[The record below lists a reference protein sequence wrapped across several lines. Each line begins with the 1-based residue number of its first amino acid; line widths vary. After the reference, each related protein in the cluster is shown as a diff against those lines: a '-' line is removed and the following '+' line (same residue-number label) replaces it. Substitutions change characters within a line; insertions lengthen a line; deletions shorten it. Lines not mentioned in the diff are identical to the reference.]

1 MIEEIIRKEGYNGNM
16 MTNTF
21 FKNNL
26 KEKMKTRPVFGMTIC
41 SGSPAIIEML
51 GYGGLDFAFID
62 TEHNS
67 NGVGDCRELIL
78 AARMGNVA
86 PLVRVGSP
94 DEVEIRK
101 ALELGAEGVIIP
113 HIKTVEEMEA
123 CVRGAKFPPLGRR
136 GLDFGVRSAGY
147 GLREYEN
154 SDYISYS
161 NDTELVIPM
170 MEDFEFTARMDELM
184 AVPGIDAINF
194 GPADYAN
201 SLALRTGYSTDEPQV
216 YDALQKLRAYCE
228 PKGIGIMAPAN
239 PPTLESAMDLIHKG
253 ATMIIMSSDFNI
265 WSASVRSIR
274 EEIGKVLKAQA
285 QK

>member
-1 MIEEIIRKEGYNGNM
+1 
-16 MTNTF
+16 
-21 FKNNL
+21 
-26 KEKMKTRPVFGMTIC
+26 MKQRPVFGMTIC

-78 AARMGNVA
+78 AARMGGVS
-86 PLVRVGSP
+86 PLIRVTKP

-101 ALELGAEGVIIP
+101 ALELGAEGVSVP
-113 HIKTVEEMEA
+113 HIKTVEEMET

-147 GLREYEN
+147 GLRQYEQ

-170 MEDFEFTARMDELM
+170 MEDFEFKDHIDELM

-194 GPADYAN
+194 GPADYSN
-201 SLALRTGYSTDEPQV
+201 SLCLRTGYSIDQPEV
-216 YDALQKLRAYCE
+216 SDALEALRQRCQ

-239 PPTLESAMDLIHKG
+239 PPTMENAMHLIEKG
-253 ATMIIMSSDFNI
+253 VTMVIMSSDFNI
-265 WSASVRSIR
+265 WNSSIRSIR
-274 EEIGKVLKAQA
+274 TELDKLLSTL
-285 QK
+285 

>member
-1 MIEEIIRKEGYNGNM
+1 M
-16 MTNTF
+16 M
-21 FKNNL
+21 KNHL
-26 KEKMKTRPVFGMTIC
+26 KEKMKQRPVFGMTIC

-78 AARMGNVA
+78 AARMGGVS
-86 PLVRVGSP
+86 PLVRVTKP

-101 ALELGAEGVIIP
+101 ALELGAEGVIVP
-113 HIKTVEEMEA
+113 HIKTVEEMKI

-147 GLREYEN
+147 GLREYED

-170 MEDFEFTARMDELM
+170 MEDFEFKDRIDELM

-194 GPADYAN
+194 GPADYSN
-201 SLALRTGYSTDEPQV
+201 SLCLRTGYSIDQPEV
-216 YDALQKLRAYCE
+216 AEALEALRQQCT

-239 PPTLESAMDLIHKG
+239 PPTMENAMHLIEKG
-253 ATMIIMSSDFNI
+253 VTMVIMSSDFNI
-265 WSASVRSIR
+265 WSSSIR
-274 EEIGKVLKAQA
+274 EIRTELDKLSSKL
-285 QK
+285 

>member
-1 MIEEIIRKEGYNGNM
+1 MENL
-16 MTNTF
+16 F
-21 FKNNL
+21 FKNTL
-26 KEKMKTRPVFGMTIC
+26 KEKMKQRPVFGMTIC

-78 AARMGNVA
+78 AARLGGVA
-86 PLVRVGSP
+86 PLVRVGKP

-101 ALELGAEGVIIP
+101 ALELGAEGVIVP
-113 HIKTVEEMEA
+113 HIKTTEEMEA

-147 GLREYEN
+147 GMREYEN

-170 MEDFEFTARMDELM
+170 MEDFEFSDRMDELM

-216 YDALQKLRAYCE
+216 YQALQKLRKVCE
-228 PKGIGIMAPAN
+228 PKNIGIMAPAN
-239 PPTLESAMDLIHKG
+239 PPTVENAMDLIRKG
-253 ATMIIMSSDFNI
+253 VTMVIMSSDFNI
-265 WSASVRSIR
+265 WNASVRSIR
-274 EEIGKVLKAQA
+274 TEIEKVLDQV
-285 QK
+285 